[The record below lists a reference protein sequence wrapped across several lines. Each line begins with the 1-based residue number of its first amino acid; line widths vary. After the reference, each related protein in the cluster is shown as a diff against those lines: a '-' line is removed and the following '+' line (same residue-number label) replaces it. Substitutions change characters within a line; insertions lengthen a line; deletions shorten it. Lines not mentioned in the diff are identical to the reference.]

1 MAERAQ
7 VERNRHNG
15 HKPGDERLGRG
26 EVGTLAA
33 LLELEQID
41 INIFRGRN
49 ADHGLPRSRLYGG
62 QVAAQALR
70 AAGHTVAPDR
80 LPHSLHG
87 YFLRTG
93 RPDLPVL
100 YQVDRDRDGRSF
112 SARHVSAIQNGQII
126 FSMLA
131 SFHTGEAGGT
141 HDGLPRREAPDP
153 EQVEPHRAAFRDR
166 LVDIREITHTTESE
180 DRVSDLMWIR
190 SATPLPDDP
199 LVHACALAYVSD
211 LGSGYGQLSDPGI
224 PSGGPSVDHALWF
237 HDRLKLDDWVLLDLW
252 PTMAGG
258 ARGLYHGSIRS
269 PAGRLGATLS
279 QEMLL
284 RS

>member
-7 VERNRHNG
+7 VDRDHRNG
-15 HKPGDERLGRG
+15 HPPGDERDGRG
-26 EVGTLAA
+26 DVPTLAA
-33 LLELEQID
+33 LLDLETID
-41 INIFRGRN
+41 INFFRGRN
-49 ADHGLPRSRLYGG
+49 ADHGHPRGRLYGG

-70 AAGHTVAPDR
+70 AAGSTVAPDR

-93 RPDLPVL
+93 RTDLPVL

-131 SFHTGEAGGT
+131 SFHIGETGGT
-141 HDGLPRREAPDP
+141 HDGSPRREAPDP
-153 EQVEPHRAAFRDR
+153 EQVALHHASYRDQ
-166 LVDIREITHTTESE
+166 LLEVREVTHTTDIEN
-180 DRVSDLMWIR
+180 RVSDLMWIR

-211 LGSGYGQLSDPGI
+211 LGSGYGQLSDPEI
-224 PSGGPSVDHALWF
+224 PSGGPSIDHALWF
-237 HDRLKLDDWVLLDLW
+237 HDRIKLDDWVLLDLW

-269 PAGRLGATLS
+269 RTGELGATSS